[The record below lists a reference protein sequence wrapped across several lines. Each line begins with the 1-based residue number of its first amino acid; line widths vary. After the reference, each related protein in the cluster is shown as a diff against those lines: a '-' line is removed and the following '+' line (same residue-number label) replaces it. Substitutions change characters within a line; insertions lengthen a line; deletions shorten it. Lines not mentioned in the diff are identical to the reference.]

1 MWPSSLNIQFLLPM
15 MKLLKFIEKVDVLI
29 TNNTFQKINSKIKPA
44 KDKIVDCDGLLLIPG
59 LINSHTHI
67 GDSIAKDI
75 ALDKDPDSKI
85 NPILGIKQKILRE
98 TEPKKLI
105 YFMRNTVKSM
115 LKKGTTTFVD
125 FREGGLDGV
134 LLMQKVLSNTPIR
147 SIILGRIEYYQSKD
161 QIRRNVP
168 IPQSYQ
174 NQIDQLLKNCD
185 GIGISGSNENSDSSL
200 KQFSKIKKIRAIHC
214 AETKQSYLK
223 SKQITRKTEPKRS
236 MLLKPDFLVHMTYA
250 SKSDLSIASKKTRG
264 IVVCPRANASLAE
277 GIPNVVQMM
286 EMNCNITI
294 GTDNV
299 MINSPDLFREMDFL
313 WKTTMGIHQK
323 RIEPK
328 NILKMTTI
336 NAGKLLGKKIGCIKE
351 GYLAD
356 AVFIKKNDLDLDPLR
371 NPHASIVH
379 RANENSIQAVMIGG
393 NIVHGKL

>member
-1 MWPSSLNIQFLLPM
+1 MILKNISILYG
-15 MKLLKFIEKVDVLI
+15 KNLKFIEKTNVLI
-29 TNNTFQKINSKIKPA
+29 TNNTFQKINSKIKST
-44 KDKIVDCDGLLLIPG
+44 KGKVVNCDGLLLIPG

-75 ALDKDPDSKI
+75 ALNKDPDSKI
-85 NPILGIKQKILRE
+85 NPIFGIKQKILRE

-105 YFMRNTVKSM
+105 HFMRNTVKSM

-134 LLMQKVLSNTPIR
+134 LLMQKALSNTPIR

-161 QIRRNVP
+161 QIKRNTP

-174 NQIDQLLKNCD
+174 NQIEPLLKNCD

-214 AETKQSYLK
+214 AETKQSCLK

-250 SKSDLSIASKKTRG
+250 SKSDLSIAAKKTRG

-313 WKTTMGIHQK
+313 WKTTMGVHQK

-328 NILKMTTI
+328 NILKMVTI

-371 NPHASIVH
+371 NPYASIVH

>member
-1 MWPSSLNIQFLLPM
+1 MILKNISTLYGNN
-15 MKLLKFIEKVDVLI
+15 LKFIEKTNVLI
-29 TNNTFQKINSKIKPA
+29 TNNRFQKIASKIKPA
-44 KDKIVDCDGLLLIPG
+44 KNKVVNCDGLLLIPG

-85 NPILGIKQKILRE
+85 NPIFGIKQKILRE
-98 TEPKKLI
+98 IEPKKLA
-105 YFMRNTVKSM
+105 YFMRKTVKSM

-134 LLMQKVLSNTPIR
+134 LLIQKVLSSTPIR
-147 SIILGRIEYYQSKD
+147 SIVLGRIEYYQSKD
-161 QIRRNVP
+161 QIKRNTP

-200 KQFSKIKKIRAIHC
+200 KEFSKIKKIRAIHC
-214 AETKQSYLK
+214 AETTQSCLK
-223 SKQITRKTEPKRS
+223 SKQTTGKTEPKRS

-250 SKSDLSIASKKTRG
+250 SKSDLKIASKKTSG

-286 EMNCNITI
+286 KMNCNVAI

-313 WKTTMGIHQK
+313 WKVTMGINRK

-328 NILKMTTI
+328 NILKMTTV

-356 AVFIKKNDLDLDPLR
+356 AVFIKKNDLNLDPLQ
-371 NPHASIVH
+371 NPYASIVH

-393 NIVHGKL
+393 KIVHGKL

>member
-1 MWPSSLNIQFLLPM
+1 MILKNISTLYGNN
-15 MKLLKFIEKVDVLI
+15 LKFIEKTNVLI
-29 TNNTFQKINSKIKPA
+29 TNNRFQKIASKIKPA
-44 KDKIVDCDGLLLIPG
+44 KNKVVNCDGLLLIPG

-85 NPILGIKQKILRE
+85 SPIFGIKQKILRE
-98 TEPKKLI
+98 IEPKKLA
-105 YFMRNTVKSM
+105 YYMRKTVKSM

-134 LLMQKVLSNTPIR
+134 LLIQKVLSSTPIR
-147 SIILGRIEYYQSKD
+147 SIVLGRIEYYQSKD
-161 QIRRNVP
+161 QIKRNTP

-200 KQFSKIKKIRAIHC
+200 KEFSKIKKIRAIHC
-214 AETKQSYLK
+214 AETTQSCLK
-223 SKQITRKTEPKRS
+223 SKQTTGKTEPKRS

-250 SKSDLSIASKKTRG
+250 SKSDLRIASKKTSG

-286 EMNCNITI
+286 KMNCNVAI

-313 WKTTMGIHQK
+313 WKVTMGINRK

-328 NILKMTTI
+328 NILKMTTV

-356 AVFIKKNDLDLDPLR
+356 AVFIKKNDLNLDPLQ
-371 NPHASIVH
+371 NPYASIVH

-393 NIVHGKL
+393 KIVHGKL

>member
-1 MWPSSLNIQFLLPM
+1 MILKNISILYGNN
-15 MKLLKFIEKVDVLI
+15 LKFIEKTNVLI
-29 TNNTFQKINSKIKPA
+29 TNNTFKKINSKIKST
-44 KDKIVDCDGLLLIPG
+44 KNKVVNCDGLLLIPG

-75 ALDKDPDSKI
+75 ALDRDPDSKI
-85 NPILGIKQKILRE
+85 NPIFGIKQKILRE

-105 YFMRNTVKSM
+105 HFMRKTVKSM

-161 QIRRNVP
+161 QIRRNIP

-277 GIPNVVQMM
+277 GIPNIVQMM
-286 EMNCNITI
+286 EMNCNIAI

-328 NILKMTTI
+328 NILKMATI
-336 NAGKLLGKKIGCIKE
+336 NAGKLLGKIIGCI
-351 GYLAD
+351 
-356 AVFIKKNDLDLDPLR
+356 
-371 NPHASIVH
+371 
-379 RANENSIQAVMIGG
+379 
-393 NIVHGKL
+393 

>member
-1 MWPSSLNIQFLLPM
+1 MILKNISILYG
-15 MKLLKFIEKVDVLI
+15 KNLKFIEKTNVLI
-29 TNNTFQKINSKIKPA
+29 TNNTFQKINSKIKST
-44 KDKIVDCDGLLLIPG
+44 KNKVVNCDGLLLIPG

-75 ALDKDPDSKI
+75 ALNKDPDSKI
-85 NPILGIKQKILRE
+85 NPIFGIKQKILRE

-105 YFMRNTVKSM
+105 HFMRNTVKSM

-134 LLMQKVLSNTPIR
+134 LLMQKALSNTPIR

-161 QIRRNVP
+161 QIKRNTP

-174 NQIDQLLKNCD
+174 NQIEPLLKNCD

-214 AETKQSYLK
+214 AETKQSCLK

-250 SKSDLSIASKKTRG
+250 SKSDLSIAAKKTRG

-313 WKTTMGIHQK
+313 WKTTMGVHQK

-328 NILKMTTI
+328 NILKMVTI

-371 NPHASIVH
+371 NPYASIVH

-393 NIVHGKL
+393 EIVHGKL

>member
-1 MWPSSLNIQFLLPM
+1 MILKNISILYGNN
-15 MKLLKFIEKVDVLI
+15 LKFIEKTNVLI
-29 TNNTFQKINSKIKPA
+29 TNNTFQKINSKIKST
-44 KDKIVDCDGLLLIPG
+44 KNKVVNCDGLLLIPG

-85 NPILGIKQKILRE
+85 NPIFGIKQKILKE

-105 YFMRNTVKSM
+105 HFMRNTVKSM

-134 LLMQKVLSNTPIR
+134 LLIQKMLSNVPIR
-147 SIILGRIEYYQSKD
+147 AIILGRLEFYQSK
-161 QIRRNVP
+161 
-168 IPQSYQ
+168 
-174 NQIDQLLKNCD
+174 NQIKKNLSIPKSYLNQLEPLLKNCD
-185 GIGISGSNENSDSSL
+185 GIGISGSNENSDSAL
-200 KQFSKIKKIRAIHC
+200 KQLSNTKKIRAIHC
-214 AETKQSYLK
+214 AETMQSYLK
-223 SKQITRKTEPKRS
+223 SKQATRKTEPQRCL
-236 MLLKPDFLVHMTYA
+236 LLKPDFLVHMTYA
-250 SKSDLSIASKKTRG
+250 SKSDLKLVSKQTSG

-277 GIPNVVQMM
+277 GIPNVDQMLK
-286 EMNCNITI
+286 MNCNVAI
-294 GTDNV
+294 GTDNL

-313 WKTTMGIHQK
+313 WKATMGIHQK

-328 NILKMTTI
+328 NILKMTTV

-356 AVFIKKNDLDLDPLR
+356 AVFIKKNDLDLDPLQ
-371 NPHASIVH
+371 NPYASIVH

>member
-1 MWPSSLNIQFLLPM
+1 MILKNISILYGND
-15 MKLLKFIEKVDVLI
+15 LKFIEQTNVLI
-29 TNNTFQKINSKIKPA
+29 TNNTFQKIASKIKPA
-44 KDKIVDCDGLLLIPG
+44 KNKVVNCDGLLLIPG

-75 ALDKDPDSKI
+75 ALDRDPDSKI
-85 NPILGIKQKILRE
+85 NPIFGIKQKILRE

-105 YFMRNTVKSM
+105 HFMRKTVKSM

-161 QIRRNVP
+161 QIKRNIP

-214 AETKQSYLK
+214 AETEQSYLK
-223 SKQITRKTEPKRS
+223 SKQTTRRTEPKRS

-250 SKSDLSIASKKTRG
+250 SKSDLKSVSKKIKG

-286 EMNCNITI
+286 EMDCNVAI

-323 RIEPK
+323 RIDPK
-328 NILKMTTI
+328 NILKMATV
-336 NAGKLLGKKIGCIKE
+336 NAGKILDKKIGCIKE

-356 AVFIKKNDLDLDPLR
+356 AVFIKKNDANIDPLQ

-393 NIVHGKL
+393 KIVHGKL

>member
-1 MWPSSLNIQFLLPM
+1 MILKNISILYGNN
-15 MKLLKFIEKVDVLI
+15 LKFIEKTNVLI
-29 TNNTFQKINSKIKPA
+29 ANNTFKKINSKIQPT

-85 NPILGIKQKILRE
+85 NPIFGIKQKILKE
-98 TEPKKLI
+98 TEPRKLVH
-105 YFMRNTVKSM
+105 YMRKTVKSM
-115 LKKGTTTFVD
+115 IKKGTTTFVD

-134 LLMQKVLSNTPIR
+134 LLIQKALSNTPIR
-147 SIILGRIEYYQSKD
+147 SIILGRIEYYQSKE
-161 QIRRNVP
+161 QIKRNIP
-168 IPQSYQ
+168 IPKLYQ
-174 NQIDQLLKNCD
+174 NQIDKLLKNCD
-185 GIGISGSNENSDSSL
+185 GIGISGSNENSDHSL
-200 KQFSKIKKIRAIHC
+200 KQFSKTKKIRAIHC

-223 SKQITRKTEPKRS
+223 SKQTTRKTEPMRS

-250 SKSDLSIASKKTRG
+250 SKSDLSVTSKKTRG

-277 GIPNVVQMM
+277 GIPNVIQMM
-286 EMNCNITI
+286 KMNCNVAI

-299 MINSPDLFREMDFL
+299 MVNSPDLFREMDFL
-313 WKTTMGIHQK
+313 WKTTMGINQK

-328 NILKMTTI
+328 SILKMTTV
-336 NAGKLLGKKIGCIKE
+336 NAGKLLDKKIGCIKE

-356 AVFIKKNDLDLDPLR
+356 AIFIKKNDLDLDPLR

-393 NIVHGKL
+393 DIVHGTI

>member
-1 MWPSSLNIQFLLPM
+1 MILKNISILYGNN
-15 MKLLKFIEKVDVLI
+15 LKFIEKTNVLI
-29 TNNTFQKINSKIKPA
+29 TNGRFQKINSKIKPT
-44 KDKIVDCDGLLLIPG
+44 KSKTVDCDGFLLIPG

-75 ALDKDPDSKI
+75 ALDSDPDSKI
-85 NPILGIKQKILRE
+85 NPIFGIKQKILKE

-105 YFMRNTVKSM
+105 RFMRNTVKSM

-161 QIRRNVP
+161 QIRRNIP

-174 NQIDQLLKNCD
+174 NQIDKLLKNCD
-185 GIGISGSNENSDSSL
+185 GVGISGSNENSDSCL

-223 SKQITRKTEPKRS
+223 SKQTTRKTEPKRS

-250 SKSDLSIASKKTRG
+250 SKNDLNIVSKKTRG

-277 GIPNVVQMM
+277 GIPNVVGMM
-286 EMNCNITI
+286 EKNCNVAI

-313 WKTTMGIHQK
+313 WKTTMGISQK
-323 RIEPK
+323 RIQPK
-328 NILKMTTI
+328 TILKMTTV
-336 NAGKLLGKKIGCIKE
+336 NAGKLLDKKIGCIKE

-356 AVFIKKNDLDLDPLR
+356 AVFIKKNDLDLEPLR
-371 NPHASIVH
+371 DPYASIVH

-393 NIVHGKL
+393 DIVHGKI

>member
-1 MWPSSLNIQFLLPM
+1 MILKNISVLYGNN
-15 MKLLKFIEKVDVLI
+15 LKFIEKTNVLI
-29 TNNTFQKINSKIKPA
+29 TNNTFQKINSKIKST
-44 KDKIVDCDGLLLIPG
+44 KNKVVNCDGLLLIPG

-75 ALDKDPDSKI
+75 ALDMDPDSKI
-85 NPILGIKQKILRE
+85 NPIFGIKQKILRE

-105 YFMRNTVKSM
+105 HFMRNTVKSM

-161 QIRRNVP
+161 QIKRNIP

-313 WKTTMGIHQK
+313 WKTTMGVHQK

-371 NPHASIVH
+371 NPYASIVH

-393 NIVHGKL
+393 EIVHGKL